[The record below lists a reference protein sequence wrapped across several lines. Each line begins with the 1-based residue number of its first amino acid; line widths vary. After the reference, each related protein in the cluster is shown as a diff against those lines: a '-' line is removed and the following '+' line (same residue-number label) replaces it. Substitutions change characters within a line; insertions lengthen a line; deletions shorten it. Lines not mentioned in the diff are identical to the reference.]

1 MKEQLQEVELKEQVV
16 TIETQAQDLVIDS
29 SEGFIRG
36 GEFLKQTKELMK
48 GIASFFEP
56 IKSKAY
62 ASWKEICSKEKEF
75 TAPLSAADV
84 IVKKKMGIYQAEQER
99 IQQEKDR
106 RKREEEAI
114 AAAALAK
121 KAEEL
126 REIGMDDSANE
137 LFDEPVRNVID
148 LKNREVEPV
157 KPSGIS
163 FRKDY
168 EIEVTDEASVPT
180 YFQGHVIRP
189 VDVAAIKKL
198 VKMAN
203 GDIQIKGIRIIETK
217 TTVVR

>member
-1 MKEQLQEVELKEQVV
+1 MKEQVQELALKEQAI
-16 TIETQAQDLVIDS
+16 TIESQAQELIIDS
-29 SEGFIRG
+29 SDSFTKG

-48 GIASFFEP
+48 GITSFFEP
-56 IKSKAY
+56 MKTKAY
-62 ASWKEICSKEKEF
+62 ASWKGICAREKEF
-75 TAPLSAADV
+75 TSPLAAADI
-84 IVKKKMGIYQAEQER
+84 IVKKKMGIYQTEQER

-106 RKREEEAI
+106 KKREEEAI

-126 REIGMDDSANE
+126 RDIGLDESANE

-148 LKNREVEPV
+148 LKNREVQPT

-168 EIEVTDEASVPT
+168 EVEVIDEESVPT
-180 YFQGHVIRP
+180 YFRGYVIRP
-189 VDVAAIKKL
+189 VDLAAIKKL
-198 VKMAN
+198 AKAAD
-203 GDIQIKGIRIIETK
+203 GDISIKGIKITETK